1 MSLVADLRISL
12 KIALAFAGLIVVAL
26 GVALT
31 VTRLLSTIETSS
43 ALTDHAHRVLEA
55 AHDVV
60 ASVVDQEAELDGYI
74 VGKNEKFLATY
85 RAEEEA
91 YNQSFARLKALTAAE
106 GDQQRRTDELG
117 QLAAVWHANTDHEI
131 ELMGEPDTLQQG
143 RWMHSSGDDEQKLQ
157 AIRAKAAEID
167 RVERGLLQ
175 ERADHQAATFS
186 LAYLLS
192 IGGSVTALLVA
203 IGMGFLLSR
212 AIGRPVHQ
220 ITEAMRRLAAGD
232 RSIAIAGAGR
242 KDEIGAMAEAM
253 RVFKD
258 TAIEAERLARQRAEE
273 QAAQTQR
280 AHRLEER
287 ARRFEGSAA
296 RLVHSLS
303 SAATEMEAT
312 ARSMSGTAEET
323 NRRSLVVAAASE
335 LAFSNVQTVAG
346 ATSELAASI
355 QDIGRQAVQS
365 SSVAGKA
372 VEEAQRTDATVQ
384 ALAAGAQRIG
394 EVVGLIND
402 IASQTNLLALNATI
416 EAARAG
422 EAGKGF
428 AVVASEVK
436 TLANQTAKA
445 TDEITGHITQIR
457 AATNDAVTAIQ
468 IIGRT
473 IAEVNQIA
481 ASIAAAVEEQTGATQ
496 DIAHSIEQAARGTKE
511 VSSNIDGVKQ
521 AATDT
526 GAAAAQVLGS
536 AGEVARQSAAL
547 SQEVNSFIAGVKGA

>member
-1 MSLVADLRISL
+1 
-12 KIALAFAGLIVVAL
+12 
-26 GVALT
+26 
-31 VTRLLSTIETSS
+31 
-43 ALTDHAHRVLEA
+43 
-55 AHDVV
+55 
-60 ASVVDQEAELDGYI
+60 
-74 VGKNEKFLATY
+74 
-85 RAEEEA
+85 
-91 YNQSFARLKALTAAE
+91 
-106 GDQQRRTDELG
+106 
-117 QLAAVWHANTDHEI
+117 
-131 ELMGEPDTLQQG
+131 
-143 RWMHSSGDDEQKLQ
+143 
-157 AIRAKAAEID
+157 
-167 RVERGLLQ
+167 
-175 ERADHQAATFS
+175 
-186 LAYLLS
+186 
-192 IGGSVTALLVA
+192 
-203 IGMGFLLSR
+203 
-212 AIGRPVHQ
+212 
-220 ITEAMRRLAAGD
+220 
-232 RSIAIAGAGR
+232 
-242 KDEIGAMAEAM
+242 
-253 RVFKD
+253 
-258 TAIEAERLARQRAEE
+258 
-273 QAAQTQR
+273 
-280 AHRLEER
+280 
-287 ARRFEGSAA
+287 
-296 RLVHSLS
+296 
-303 SAATEMEAT
+303 
-312 ARSMSGTAEET
+312 MSGTAEET

-496 DIAHSIEQAARGTKE
+496 DIAHSIEQAARGTKD

>member
-1 MSLVADLRISL
+1 
-12 KIALAFAGLIVVAL
+12 
-26 GVALT
+26 
-31 VTRLLSTIETSS
+31 
-43 ALTDHAHRVLEA
+43 
-55 AHDVV
+55 
-60 ASVVDQEAELDGYI
+60 
-74 VGKNEKFLATY
+74 
-85 RAEEEA
+85 
-91 YNQSFARLKALTAAE
+91 
-106 GDQQRRTDELG
+106 
-117 QLAAVWHANTDHEI
+117 
-131 ELMGEPDTLQQG
+131 
-143 RWMHSSGDDEQKLQ
+143 
-157 AIRAKAAEID
+157 
-167 RVERGLLQ
+167 
-175 ERADHQAATFS
+175 
-186 LAYLLS
+186 
-192 IGGSVTALLVA
+192 
-203 IGMGFLLSR
+203 
-212 AIGRPVHQ
+212 
-220 ITEAMRRLAAGD
+220 
-232 RSIAIAGAGR
+232 
-242 KDEIGAMAEAM
+242 
-253 RVFKD
+253 
-258 TAIEAERLARQRAEE
+258 
-273 QAAQTQR
+273 
-280 AHRLEER
+280 
-287 ARRFEGSAA
+287 
-296 RLVHSLS
+296 
-303 SAATEMEAT
+303 
-312 ARSMSGTAEET
+312 MSGTAEET
-323 NRRSLVVAAASE
+323 NRKSLVVAAASE
-335 LAFSNVQTVAG
+335 LAFSNVRTVAG

-355 QDIGRQAVQS
+355 QDIGRQAAQS

-445 TDEITGHITQIR
+445 TDEITGHVTQIR

-536 AGEVARQSAAL
+536 AGEVARQSEAL
-547 SQEVNSFIAGVKGA
+547 SQEVNSFIAGVKAA

>member
-1 MSLVADLRISL
+1 MSLFADLRISL
-12 KIALAFAGLIVVAL
+12 KITLAFAGLIVVAL
-26 GVALT
+26 SVALT
-31 VTRLLSTIETSS
+31 VTGLLGTVEASS
-43 ALTDHAHRVLEA
+43 ALTDHAHRVIEA
-55 AHDVV
+55 THDVV
-60 ASVVDQEAELDGYI
+60 VSIVDQDEAVDGYL
-74 VGKNEKFLATY
+74 VEKNAEFLATY
-85 RAEEEA
+85 KEGQKA
-91 YNQSFARLKALTAAE
+91 YGRSVAKLRELTAAE
-106 GDQQRRTDELG
+106 GDQQQRVADLDRVVEAWGAKMDREIAEMEKPQTMQQARLE
-117 QLAAVWHANTDHEI
+117 HAD
-131 ELMGEPDTLQQG
+131 GEDDRTLQG
-143 RWMHSSGDDEQKLQ
+143 MRKQ
-157 AIRAKAAEID
+157 AADIEA
-167 RVERGLLQ
+167 VERDLLQ
-175 ERADHQAATFS
+175 ERAGLQAATFS
-186 LAYLLS
+186 RAYILS
-192 IGGSVTALLVA
+192 IGGSFAALLVA

-212 AIGRPVHQ
+212 GIARPVHQ
-220 ITEAMRRLAAGD
+220 MTEAMKRLAAGD
-232 RSIAIAGAGR
+232 RAIAIAGVGR

-253 RVFKD
+253 QVFKD
-258 TAIEAERLARQRAEE
+258 TAIEAERLARQQVEE
-273 QAAQTQR
+273 QAARTSR
-280 AHRLEER
+280 AQRLEEL
-287 ARRFEGSAA
+287 ARRFEGNAA
-296 RLVHSLS
+296 RLVQSLS

-323 NRRSLVVAAASE
+323 NRKSLVVAAASN
-335 LAFSNVQTVAG
+335 LAFNNVETVAG
-346 ATSELAASI
+346 ATKELAASI
-355 QDIGRQAVQS
+355 QNIGRQAAQS
-365 SSVAGKA
+365 STVAGKA

-445 TDEITGHITQIR
+445 TDEIAGQIAQIR

-473 IAEVNQIA
+473 IAQVNQIA

-496 DIAHSIEQAARGTKE
+496 DIAHNIEQAAKGTKD
-511 VSSNIDGVKQ
+511 VSGNIEGVKQ

-536 AGEVARQSAAL
+536 AGEVARQSSAL
-547 SQEVNSFIAGVKGA
+547 SQEVDSFIAGVKAA